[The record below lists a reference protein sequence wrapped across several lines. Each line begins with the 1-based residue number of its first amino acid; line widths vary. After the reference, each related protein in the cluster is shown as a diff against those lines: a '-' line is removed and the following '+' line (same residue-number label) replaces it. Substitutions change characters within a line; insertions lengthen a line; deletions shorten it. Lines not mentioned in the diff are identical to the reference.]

1 VPVGRPTTTGAL
13 WTADTPPGRRT
24 ARVHA
29 SLWTGVPL
37 APRTG
42 TLVGPS
48 ATAGTVS
55 RGSVLVSKSP
65 PVSPGPP
72 TVSSRRRATRAGR
85 PSWLDA
91 RLATGVLLV
100 VVAVGGGA
108 ATIASADRSTEVW
121 GVRTGLV
128 AGSRIGAGD
137 LESRSVRF
145 VSGDL
150 ADRYLA
156 ASADPPAG
164 SVVLRAV
171 GAGELLPRDAVAAT
185 PPTARVEL
193 PLSVAA
199 GDLPPSLRAGAAVD
213 VWAAPG
219 ENRSAAGQG
228 TDRAVRVLAAVP
240 LQSLVT
246 ASGLGASGRS
256 TATVL
261 LDREG
266 VDLSTA
272 LAQLAG
278 RRIVLVPVTGLPATT
293 RPAPPR
299 PAAPGPSAPGPSAHG
314 PSATPSP
321 AAPGP
326 SAPTQDPAAPS
337 STRPTSPQPTP

>member
-1 VPVGRPTTTGAL
+1 
-13 WTADTPPGRRT
+13 
-24 ARVHA
+24 
-29 SLWTGVPL
+29 
-37 APRTG
+37 
-42 TLVGPS
+42 
-48 ATAGTVS
+48 
-55 RGSVLVSKSP
+55 
-65 PVSPGPP
+65 
-72 TVSSRRRATRAGR
+72 
-85 PSWLDA
+85 
-91 RLATGVLLV
+91 
-100 VVAVGGGA
+100 
-108 ATIASADRSTEVW
+108 
-121 GVRTGLV
+121 
-128 AGSRIGAGD
+128 
-137 LESRSVRF
+137 VRF

-246 ASGLGASGRS
+246 GSGLGASGRS

-293 RPAPPR
+293 RPTPPS
-299 PAAPGPSAPGPSAHG
+299 PAAPGPSAAPSR
-314 PSATPSP
+314 

-337 STRPTSPQPTP
+337 STRPTSPQLTP

>member
-1 VPVGRPTTTGAL
+1 M
-13 WTADTPPGRRT
+13 
-24 ARVHA
+24 
-29 SLWTGVPL
+29 
-37 APRTG
+37 
-42 TLVGPS
+42 
-48 ATAGTVS
+48 
-55 RGSVLVSKSP
+55 SKSP

-185 PPTARVEL
+185 LPTARVEL

-293 RPAPPR
+293 RPTPPSPAAPGPTALGPSAAPS
-299 PAAPGPSAPGPSAHG
+299 PAAPGPSAPGPSAAPSRAAPG
-314 PSATPSP
+314 PS
-321 AAPGP
+321 APGP